1 MATKPRSCDEL
12 CIIIN
17 HRFNAP
23 AAKKFKGHCHVDLNE
38 EVLCSSIM
46 HLHLLHFSFPL
57 KVITRTI
64 AGSSINTIYCWM
76 PCQLS

>member
-38 EVLCSSIM
+38 E
-46 HLHLLHFSFPL
+46 
-57 KVITRTI
+57 
-64 AGSSINTIYCWM
+64 IYVA
-76 PCQLS
+76 